1 MMFLPQIGDV
11 LLKKHQKHKKL
22 QKNLKDFSTKN
33 SDGLSLL
40 NTGYMG
46 DVKYFKT

>member
-22 QKNLKDFSTKN
+22 QKNLKNFSQKIVM
-33 SDGLSLL
+33 DCLYLKQDIWG
-40 NTGYMG
+40 M
-46 DVKYFKT
+46 